1 MKFLYNIQNTSEAD
15 AGRGQPGRNSS
26 VPNGGCGGIHKLDGI
41 LKQKDSHVV
50 PNTGRNPYEM

>member
-26 VPNGGCGGIHKLDGI
+26 VPNGGCGGI